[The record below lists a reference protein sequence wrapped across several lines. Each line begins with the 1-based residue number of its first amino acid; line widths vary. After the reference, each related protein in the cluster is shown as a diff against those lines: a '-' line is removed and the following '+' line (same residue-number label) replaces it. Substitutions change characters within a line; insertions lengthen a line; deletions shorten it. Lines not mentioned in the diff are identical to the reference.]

1 MIIPIAL
8 ICGVCY
14 LVYKLVSKHPS
25 DSVVINKSK
34 ESFSDKEVVINQYL
48 SLTNNNGKYNI
59 KYKNEN
65 VGLLSDF
72 SNDYPQTYNQ
82 LNERINDIKRR
93 NIILKQYSFEK
104 ENVKSFEDKIDSIEF
119 NKTADVYKP
128 SLSDIS
134 EYDTRFDG
142 FTILLKNIDYKD
154 NNSEYVNGHKKAIK
168 DQYKK
173 AYELNDLNKFESI
186 INEEIANYS
195 SQTLSD
201 KGYYDGMMYVL
212 KAVKK
217 SKELIFER
225 INNQI
230 KSELY

>member
-128 SLSDIS
+128 PLSDIS

-142 FTILLKNIDYKD
+142 FTLLLKKY
-154 NNSEYVNGHKKAIK
+154 
-168 DQYKK
+168 
-173 AYELNDLNKFESI
+173 
-186 INEEIANYS
+186 
-195 SQTLSD
+195 
-201 KGYYDGMMYVL
+201 
-212 KAVKK
+212 
-217 SKELIFER
+217 
-225 INNQI
+225 
-230 KSELY
+230 